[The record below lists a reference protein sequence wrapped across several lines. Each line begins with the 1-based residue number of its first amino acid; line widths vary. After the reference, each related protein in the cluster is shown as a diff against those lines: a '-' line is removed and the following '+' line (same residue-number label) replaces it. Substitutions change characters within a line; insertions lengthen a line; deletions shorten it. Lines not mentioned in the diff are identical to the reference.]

1 RRASPIRSFSSL
13 ESRPREAGADYQGP
27 IPLPLHSS
35 LIMDGAILAVRS
47 AVLWAMK
54 AVGGRRRQGMA
65 RHGNVS
71 NARSDEN
78 EKKGQRQCRTTTFLA
93 GPRGWP
99 CPLHPWGALKR
110 VGPRNRVPVPS
121 RPLRSRLLV
130 GKSWQAQDGRRLHD
144 AAGEMSMASK
154 DLKGSRN
161 TFSISRQSRATVH
174 PRVMQPAQPAIV
186 INRVRESSRY
196 LMAIYI

>member
-1 RRASPIRSFSSL
+1 
-13 ESRPREAGADYQGP
+13 
-27 IPLPLHSS
+27 
-35 LIMDGAILAVRS
+35 MDGAILAVRS

-93 GPRGWP
+93 GPRVA
-99 CPLHPWGALKR
+99 CQQ
-110 VGPRNRVPVPS
+110 RNRVPVPS

-196 LMAIYI
+196 LMAIYMVPTTP